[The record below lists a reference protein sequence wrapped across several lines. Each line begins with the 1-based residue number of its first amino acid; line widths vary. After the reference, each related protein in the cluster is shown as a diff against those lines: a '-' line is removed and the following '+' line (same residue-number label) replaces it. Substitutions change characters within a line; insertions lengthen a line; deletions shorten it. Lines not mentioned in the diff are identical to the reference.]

1 MKCLA
6 LHIFVA
12 IISCVSARAHVRA
25 CNGCYHI
32 EIVQVGSAPVY
43 QNGVLTTIWQSLWIP
58 IQYNTVIIPAV
69 KHIVSI
75 GL

>member
-12 IISCVSARAHVRA
+12 ITSCVCVCARAHT
-25 CNGCYHI
+25 GCYHI

-43 QNGVLTTIWQSLWIP
+43 QNGVLATIWQSLWIP

-69 KHIVSI
+69 KRIVSI